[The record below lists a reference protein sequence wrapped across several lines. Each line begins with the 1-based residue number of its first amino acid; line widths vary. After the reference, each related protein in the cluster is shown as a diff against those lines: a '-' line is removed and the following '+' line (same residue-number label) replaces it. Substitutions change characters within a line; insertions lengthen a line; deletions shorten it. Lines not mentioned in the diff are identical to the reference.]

1 LNRNIENFPFHWS
14 KAKELPYSDMKT
26 ALLWKEQFE
35 SELLMEHLWCE
46 AKIGN
51 PTSSQVENDYYRG
64 YMQCLDRILKGI
76 QPTEIKRAFEEK
88 LNHGEVNE
96 ADLDNGE
103 KK

>member
-1 LNRNIENFPFHWS
+1 
-14 KAKELPYSDMKT
+14 
-26 ALLWKEQFE
+26 
-35 SELLMEHLWCE
+35 
-46 AKIGN
+46 
-51 PTSSQVENDYYRG
+51 
-64 YMQCLDRILKGI
+64 MQCLDRILKGI